1 MKTKRVLVLSTSRK
15 TRGGV
20 TAVLKAYE
28 QFPFWEMYKVCWIET
43 HIDKHK
49 IVKYM
54 FAIKALIQ
62 YLMCV
67 WSYDIVHIHTSELP
81 SVRRKYF
88 FFKIA
93 KLLRKKI
100 IIHLHIGNQLVDYKG
115 NIYYKELFD
124 GADKIIVLSQSIRQ
138 TLVRL
143 FGGKKKIY
151 VIYNPCPIVPS
162 VQYTDTYKEILFA
175 GTLNKNKG
183 YSVLIRAFAQIASSF
198 PEWKLV
204 LAGNGELAEAKQIAS
219 ECGILDQ
226 VLFLGWVKGEQKDLL
241 FRKASVF
248 CLASYAEG
256 FPMAVLDAWSY
267 GIPVI
272 STPVGGLPDV
282 LLDGENV
289 LFFQPGDIDGLSD
302 KLKCL
307 LTDDSLRLRLSDASL
322 CLANGEFSVSYV
334 NEQMVDLYGN
344 L

>member
-1 MKTKRVLVLSTSRK
+1 MTDPV
-15 TRGGV
+15 
-20 TAVLKAYE
+20 A
-28 QFPFWEMYKVCWIET
+28 FP
-43 HIDKHK
+43 
-49 IVKYM
+49 
-54 FAIKALIQ
+54 AL
-62 YLMCV
+62 
-67 WSYDIVHIHTSELP
+67 P
-81 SVRRKYF
+81 
-88 FFKIA
+88 
-93 KLLRKKI
+93 
-100 IIHLHIGNQLVDYKG
+100 
-115 NIYYKELFD
+115 
-124 GADKIIVLSQSIRQ
+124 
-138 TLVRL
+138 
-143 FGGKKKIY
+143 
-151 VIYNPCPIVPS
+151 
-162 VQYTDTYKEILFA
+162 
-175 GTLNKNKG
+175 
-183 YSVLIRAFAQIASSF
+183 
-198 PEWKLV
+198 
-204 LAGNGELAEAKQIAS
+204 
-219 ECGILDQ
+219 DQ

-248 CLASYAEG
+248 CLASYTEG